1 MSELDGSNGEF
12 LAKIMK
18 LFNFLKKK
26 PTKID
31 FSLNK
36 CQKVHLRGEEL
47 TKLLHP
53 QIETLLSKY
62 YENELASI
70 HFQEKK
76 ANSKDV
82 FEAACVGLSIV
93 NLVDLVEKHNES
105 TDIIKKCLKNYKEI
119 YASINMGCIY
129 NHVMK
134 YIQDYKSFTES
145 NAVETIHDKTSVA
158 KCFTG
163 AWVIRYYIGEEATI
177 QYDSTI
183 EIGSMIEDTIRDHWS
198 PNQK

>member
-1 MSELDGSNGEF
+1 
-12 LAKIMK
+12 MK

-26 PTKID
+26 PIKID
-31 FSLNK
+31 ISPNK

-53 QIETLLSKY
+53 QMESLLSKY
-62 YENELASI
+62 YKNELTST

-76 ANSKDV
+76 SNSKDV
-82 FEAACVGLSIV
+82 FEAACVGLSIIQ
-93 NLVDLVEKHNES
+93 LVDLVEKRNDSAEVV
-105 TDIIKKCLKNYKEI
+105 KQCLKNYQEI
-119 YASINMGCIY
+119 YANISMGCIY

-145 NAVETIHDKTSVA
+145 NTAENLQDKTA
-158 KCFTG
+158 ITKCFTG

-183 EIGSMIEDTIRDHWS
+183 EIGTIIEDTIRDQWS
-198 PNQK
+198 TSQK